1 MYSLKYNRAK
11 ALNSAFIAC
20 IISTIVVFIINL
32 LPYQISLT
40 REFKFGSPN
49 LVIPSMSTWYL
60 PLFVFLI
67 VFEIRYIYYLSKIFN
82 KSDLHNIIFFYV
94 AGFCVGIL
102 TITIVETM
110 LGTTFAELVL
120 ILVFICILISI
131 FLTAFNPPKSY
142 DQGYQSFVAGISMKC
157 FAITCSTALIASYIG
172 ISVVLIDLMDLF
184 LITLFCVSIVV
195 MCIHAILPSVI
206 AICERL
212 WVVIKSPSI
221 KGIINNE
228 QVSL

>member
-1 MYSLKYNRAK
+1 MYNLKYNRAK
-11 ALNSAFIAC
+11 ALNLAFIAC

-40 REFKFGSPN
+40 REFKFGYPN

-67 VFEIRYIYYLSKIFN
+67 VFEIRYIYYLLKIFDKEDIRN
-82 KSDLHNIIFFYV
+82 IFF
-94 AGFCVGIL
+94 FCVFGLVVGIIS
-102 TITIVETM
+102 ITISLNETFM
-110 LGTTFAELVL
+110 ELVL
-120 ILVFICILISI
+120 MLVFICILISI

-142 DQGYQSFVAGISMKC
+142 DQGYQSFVMGISVKC
-157 FAITCSTALIASYIG
+157 FTITLSTALIASYIG
-172 ISVVLIDLMDLF
+172 ISTVLIDLIDLF
-184 LITLFCVSIVV
+184 LTTLFCVSVVV

-221 KGIINNE
+221 KGIASSE
-228 QVSL
+228 QVSD